1 MEEAAQAKA
10 KESEGV
16 ASSSGFSSW
25 GVPAKLNLSLPSGMR
40 RERPAEAAPAP
51 APAAAETPYM
61 PAAASAA
68 GLKYDLPTNFLE

>member
-1 MEEAAQAKA
+1 VEEAAQAKA